1 MSEGE
6 REREKGQSVGESE
19 TDNGAGKD
27 VRRQWREAGDE
38 ATERLT
44 DCLPVDGASI

>member
-1 MSEGE
+1 MVLAKTYGDSG
-6 REREKGQSVGESE
+6 
-19 TDNGAGKD
+19 
-27 VRRQWREAGDE
+27 EAGDE